1 MYKELFQYIL
11 HHKQLPVPGVG
22 TFLLE
27 RRSAA
32 IDFPGKIVQPPV
44 YSIGMKEDSESPADN
59 FFIWIGNALHISPN
73 DAITRFND
81 FAGEIKSRINNGDTI
96 DWKGVGIISKG
107 LADTVKFSPS
117 TISSVNETPVSA
129 NKVLREKSDHM
140 VRVGE
145 DERTSAEM
153 TDYFTQPEA
162 RKSYWWAASLIIG
175 LVATVFIGW
184 YLSENGVTIISTG
197 NNTKLVPQEASV
209 SYKTLP

>member
-1 MYKELFQYIL
+1 
-11 HHKQLPVPGVG
+11 
-22 TFLLE
+22 
-27 RRSAA
+27 
-32 IDFPGKIVQPPV
+32 
-44 YSIGMKEDSESPADN
+44 
-59 FFIWIGNALHISPN
+59 
-73 DAITRFND
+73 
-81 FAGEIKSRINNGDTI
+81 
-96 DWKGVGIISKG
+96 
-107 LADTVKFSPS
+107 
-117 TISSVNETPVSA
+117 
-129 NKVLREKSDHM
+129 M

-209 SYKTLP
+209 SYKILP